1 MPYNTK
7 LADRIREALEHLKV
21 IEEKSMFSGLGFL
34 VDHKLCIFVVGEELL
49 CRIGAE
55 EVEKVIE
62 QNGVR
67 QFINNGKVMKDYVY
81 VSEEGYLHKKDFDN
95 WIELTL
101 DFNPQAKASKNKR

>member
-1 MPYNTK
+1 MPYNTR
-7 LADRIREALEHLKV
+7 LADRIREAFEDLKV
-21 IEEKSMFSGLGFL
+21 VEEKNMFSGIGFL
-34 VDHKLCIFVVGEELL
+34 VNGKLCIFVVGEELL

-81 VSEEGYLHKKDFDN
+81 AGEEAYAHKKDFDH
-95 WIELTL
+95 WIKLSL
-101 DFNPQAKASKNKR
+101 DFNPQAKASKK